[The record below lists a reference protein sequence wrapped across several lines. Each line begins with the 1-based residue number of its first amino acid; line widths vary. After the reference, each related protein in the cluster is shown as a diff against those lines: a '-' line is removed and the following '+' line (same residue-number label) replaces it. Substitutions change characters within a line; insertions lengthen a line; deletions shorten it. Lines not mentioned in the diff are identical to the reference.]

1 MHQTSLT
8 KNDIKE
14 YSITW
19 GGLALIE
26 FLVSERN
33 SIGTKFKTC
42 LDIGSGEGV
51 HTAILRHAGLEVFQ
65 VDKYSTTSEYKVD
78 FIEHKFDR
86 KFDVVFCSHVIEHQR
101 NVGLFLD
108 KIFDILSDDG
118 VLIIS
123 APKEDHNLIE
133 GHLNS
138 FIFPLF
144 LQQMIH
150 AGFDCKNGKFLS
162 AMENSFIVSKAKD
175 YKLDERLENGYQ
187 WTEKHQ
193 NRSPIELKTS
203 SVDMLFHNCQHIQP
217 DLTLKLPKNYW
228 SYGMVINM
236 ERWGLKFHT

>member
-150 AGFDCKNGKFLS
+150 AGFDCKDGKFLS
-162 AMENSFIVSKAKD
+162 TIENSFIVSKAGNFD
-175 YKLDERLENGYQ
+175 MSERLENGYQ

-217 DLTLKLPKNYW
+217 NLTLKLPKNYW
-228 SYGMVINM
+228 SYGMIINM
-236 ERWGLKFHT
+236 ERWNLKFNT

>member
-26 FLVSERN
+26 FLVTERN
-33 SIGTKFKTC
+33 NIGTKFKTC

-162 AMENSFIVSKAKD
+162 AMENSFIVSKAD
-175 YKLDERLENGYQ
+175 NFDMSERLENGYQ

-203 SVDMLFHNCQHIQP
+203 SVDMLFHNCQYIQP

-228 SYGMVINM
+228 SYGMIINM
-236 ERWGLKFHT
+236 ERWSLKFHT